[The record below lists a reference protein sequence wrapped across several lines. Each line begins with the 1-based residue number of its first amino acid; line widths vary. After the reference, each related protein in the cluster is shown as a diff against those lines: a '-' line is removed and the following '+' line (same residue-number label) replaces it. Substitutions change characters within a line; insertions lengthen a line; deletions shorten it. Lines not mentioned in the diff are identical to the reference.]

1 MAGPMTKALLLLLS
15 AALIA
20 AGVFIVWRDGH
31 RRRREAFLVR
41 GDATVA
47 HPEVEVVVARSEPGQ
62 PLPRIAPV
70 LLPGAGAGQ
79 APEPA
84 ARWAAV
90 RPVLDAAVE
99 RVNGVLAGAG
109 VTIGAPGEPRW
120 SLMKRGF
127 GVHRR
132 LLVGG
137 DSVAWLRLELD
148 ADGQIQASVKSHKDD
163 LAPINAS
170 AGVAADGLDIARAT
184 ELLSEC
190 LKLTAAYA
198 VRGTGGTNPEQWS
211 SGMDWKA
218 IDPLVAAA
226 LRAANGAFGEAG
238 ARFLPLG
245 PPAWA
250 ADVQRHRL
258 TVKIEVLGTDAA
270 RLHIE
275 RVAEEIEVAV
285 GLADARLAA
294 LGRRERLPV
303 VGLTTHALAELI
315 ASCAWP
321 AIAHFR
327 ERLPL
332 A

>member
-1 MAGPMTKALLLLLS
+1 MTKALLLLLS

-41 GDATVA
+41 GDTTVA
-47 HPEVEVVVARSEPGQ
+47 HPEVEVVVARSGPGE

-70 LLPGAGAGQ
+70 RLPGASPGQ
-79 APEPA
+79 GPEPA
-84 ARWAAV
+84 VRWAAV

-148 ADGQIQASVKSHKDD
+148 ADGRIQASVKSHKDD
-163 LAPINAS
+163 LAPINARV
-170 AGVAADGLDIARAT
+170 GVAADGFDVARAT

-198 VRGTGGTNPEQWS
+198 VRGTGGAASTDPEQWS

-258 TVKIEVLGTDAA
+258 TVRVEVLGTDAA
-270 RLHIE
+270 RLRIE
-275 RVAEEIEVAV
+275 RVAEELEIAV

-294 LGRRERLPV
+294 LGRREHLPV
-303 VGLTTHALAELI
+303 AGLTTHALAETI

>member
-1 MAGPMTKALLLLLS
+1 
-15 AALIA
+15 
-20 AGVFIVWRDGH
+20 
-31 RRRREAFLVR
+31 
-41 GDATVA
+41 
-47 HPEVEVVVARSEPGQ
+47 
-62 PLPRIAPV
+62 
-70 LLPGAGAGQ
+70 
-79 APEPA
+79 
-84 ARWAAV
+84 
-90 RPVLDAAVE
+90 
-99 RVNGVLAGAG
+99 VLAGAG
-109 VTIGAPGEPRW
+109 VTIGAPGEPHR
-120 SLMKRGF
+120 SLMKGGY

-137 DSVAWLRLELD
+137 ESVAWLRLELD
-148 ADGQIQASVKSHKDD
+148 ANGQVQASVKSHKDD

-170 AGVAADGLDIARAT
+170 AGIAADRLDVARAT

-198 VRGTGGTNPEQWS
+198 VRGASGPGGPSPEQWPSASPEQWS

-218 IDPLVAAA
+218 IDPVVSAA

-250 ADVQRHRL
+250 ADTKRHRL
-258 TVKIEVLGTDAA
+258 AVKIEVLGMETA

-275 RVAEEIEVAV
+275 RSDGEIEVAV
-285 GLADARLAA
+285 GLAEAHLAS
-294 LGRRERLPV
+294 LGRRGRLPV
-303 VGLTTHALAELI
+303 AGLTTHALAELI
-315 ASCAWP
+315 ASSAWP

-327 ERLPL
+327 ERQPS

>member
-1 MAGPMTKALLLLLS
+1 VTKALLLLLS

-20 AGVFIVWRDGH
+20 AGVLIVWRDGH
-31 RRRREAFLVR
+31 RRRRQTFLVR
-41 GDATVA
+41 GDASFA
-47 HPEVEVVVARSEPGQ
+47 HPEAEVLVARSEPGQ
-62 PLPRIAPV
+62 PLPRVA
-70 LLPGAGAGQ
+70 GASAGQ
-79 APEPA
+79 AAEPA

-132 LLVGG
+132 LLVAG

-148 ADGQIQASVKSHKDD
+148 AGGQIQASVKSHKDD

-170 AGVAADGLDIARAT
+170 AGVAADGLDVARAT

-190 LKLTAAYA
+190 LKLTTAYA
-198 VRGTGGTNPEQWS
+198 VRGTSGTNAEQWS

-275 RVAEEIEVAV
+275 RVAGEIEVSV
-285 GLADARLAA
+285 GLADARFAA

-303 VGLTTHALAELI
+303 VGLSTHALAELI

-327 ERLPL
+327 ERLHP